1 MFFLQDFLNMLRLYH
16 ISEEQASKVVLAKW
30 KTQSKNEI
38 VGISWSSVVEKMA
51 SNAHQHF
58 FCLFL
63 HDSKAFPL
71 PHYMFSLFI
80 SSFKGLHI
88 EFHSHTAAAGM
99 CEKICSTKCLLH
111 PSRGPPGFVLLP
123 STLQSSTT
131 VIAAIKENKIY
142 MYTIEGVV
150 Q

>member
-1 MFFLQDFLNMLRLYH
+1 MVSICRNGANWLDLSKKCCGKVTLHNIQNTHFPLWNMVVAASCWWDHLCSRQGIWWEVVGRWMELEQMFFLQDFLNMLRLYH

-63 HDSKAFPL
+63 HDSKAFPFTPL
-71 PHYMFSLFI
+71 YVFTLHLLF
-80 SSFKGLHI
+80 
-88 EFHSHTAAAGM
+88 
-99 CEKICSTKCLLH
+99 
-111 PSRGPPGFVLLP
+111 
-123 STLQSSTT
+123 
-131 VIAAIKENKIY
+131 
-142 MYTIEGVV
+142 
-150 Q
+150 